1 MPGSTTLEPA
11 LVEALMSERRM
22 ISAFQAGFGGKAD
35 VDAHNLRPGRGN
47 RGKAAQRGCPVSSL
61 FQQSSLMSGRLMNIK
76 ATVAGAAHEP
86 TLRCPNC
93 NHEIRLTESLAAP
106 LLAETRQRFQDQM
119 ASKDVEVSRKIEAL
133 RLERELLARDREQV
147 EERVSKRLATE
158 RGQLIAAEAKKAREA
173 TAADLQAK
181 EAEAA
186 ELRKTLEVN
195 NAKLAEAQ
203 QQQAE
208 LMRRQRALDEE
219 KRELDL
225 TVEKRVQASI
235 AQVQIKARQEA
246 DEAARLRVA
255 EKDQTIESMTRTIEE
270 LKRKAEQ
277 GSQQSQGEVLELELE
292 VLLRGRFPTDLVE
305 PVGKGELGAD
315 VVQQVNGSIG
325 QAAGIILWES
335 KRTKAWSDGWL
346 AKLRDDQRRCG
357 ADVALIIS
365 QALPKHIEHFDL
377 VDGVWVAHPRYAL
390 PVKSCHGVRK
400 ARAEVAA
407 YADCTESQ
415 MMAMFGWTDPKMPA
429 HYIAKANRE
438 KLGISGMDKI
448 VAFDQ
453 SQPVDDLMPQPET
466 NSTGTSAG
474 NGVVTFP
481 VTSEKKRKDYNAKRG
496 FMVRSERLQLLFHI
510 LISLIFFGLPQ
521 ANVSQLVSQNVSHNP
536 DRSSRRNL

>member
-1 MPGSTTLEPA
+1 
-11 LVEALMSERRM
+11 MSFKLT
-22 ISAFQAGFGGKAD
+22 A
-35 VDAHNLRPGRGN
+35 V
-47 RGKAAQRGCPVSSL
+47 
-61 FQQSSLMSGRLMNIK
+61 
-76 ATVAGAAHEP
+76 GAADEP
-86 TLRCPNC
+86 ILQCPSC

-106 LLAETRQRFQDQM
+106 LLAETRQRFQEQL
-119 ASKDVEVSRKIEAL
+119 ASKDAEMARKIETL
-133 RLERELLARDREQV
+133 RLEREQLAKAREQV
-147 EERVSKRLATE
+147 EEQVSNRLAAE
-158 RGQLIAAEAKKAREA
+158 RSQLIAAEAKKARD
-173 TAADLQAK
+173 AAAANLQAK

-186 ELRKTLEVN
+186 ELRRNLELN

-208 LMRRQRALDEE
+208 LMRRQRALDDE

-235 AQVQIKARQEA
+235 GGIQIKARQEA

-255 EKDQTIESMTRTIEE
+255 ERDQTIESMARTIEE

-292 VLLRGRFPTDLVE
+292 VLLRGRFPSDLVE
-305 PVGKGELGAD
+305 PVSKGELGAD

-390 PVKSCHGVRK
+390 PVAVALRQTLIEISGSRLAQQGQQTKMEQVYQYLTGIKFRQRVEAVVEKFHDMREDLDKERKFMGRQWAKRETQILSVIESTVGMVGDLQAIAGKALPEIPSLDMPLLESSAEPERK
-400 ARAEVAA
+400 A
-407 YADCTESQ
+407 
-415 MMAMFGWTDPKMPA
+415 G
-429 HYIAKANRE
+429 
-438 KLGISGMDKI
+438 
-448 VAFDQ
+448 
-453 SQPVDDLMPQPET
+453 
-466 NSTGTSAG
+466 
-474 NGVVTFP
+474 
-481 VTSEKKRKDYNAKRG
+481 
-496 FMVRSERLQLLFHI
+496 
-510 LISLIFFGLPQ
+510 
-521 ANVSQLVSQNVSHNP
+521 
-536 DRSSRRNL
+536 